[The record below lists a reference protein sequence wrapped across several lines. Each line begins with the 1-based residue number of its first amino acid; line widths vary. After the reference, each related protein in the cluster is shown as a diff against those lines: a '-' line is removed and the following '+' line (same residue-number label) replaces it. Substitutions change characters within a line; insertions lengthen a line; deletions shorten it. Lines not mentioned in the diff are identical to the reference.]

1 MLVELQKVLPHS
13 QYQPSDID
21 SESLPEGSDSS
32 DEDDDQSL
40 SLPNEITAAYSCDKP
55 PKLRC
60 PHADCIQEKKK
71 KRKKKEVLATKSSLN
86 RHYTT
91 RKSTSEHH
99 MARN

>member
-21 SESLPEGSDSS
+21 SESLPEGSNSS

-71 KRKKKEVLATKSSLN
+71 KRKKEVLATKSSLN